1 MRNVIVVVL
10 LVYSTGLLAQTKLP
24 IKFSLFNESTSIPF
38 TGLINTPIHPG
49 IQVGTEFEWKETNK
63 IRLYPSVNVG
73 YMFHNKLFQ
82 GIYANLELGFDYKFD
97 FGLNIK
103 SSFGVGYLHTF
114 TTQQEYRFE
123 NGAYVAKADRGNA
136 RIMPSFSLGMGYRL
150 KPSDSK
156 STEIFVMYQSWLEFP
171 YSPGFISLMS
181 HNSFHIGS
189 KFYPFK

>member
-1 MRNVIVVVL
+1 
-10 LVYSTGLLAQTKLP
+10 
-24 IKFSLFNESTSIPF
+24 
-38 TGLINTPIHPG
+38 
-49 IQVGTEFEWKETNK
+49 
-63 IRLYPSVNVG
+63 
-73 YMFHNKLFQ
+73 MFHNNLFQ

-103 SSFGVGYLHTF
+103 SSLGIGYLHTF
-114 TTQQEYRFE
+114 TTQQEFRFE

-150 KPSDSK
+150 KPSDSQ

-171 YSPGFISLMS
+171 YSPGFIPLMS